1 MKKTL
6 DWLQSPDGRF
16 GEDPIAGRNELLL
29 SSLEKAVSD
38 LSEKFGRNPS
48 KWTYGQT
55 DYKHIFL
62 KHPLSDAVNSKT
74 RETINVGPAVRGG
87 DGYTINN
94 TGGWNNQSSGA
105 SFRILVDT
113 ENWDNTLAMNNPG
126 QSGDPESP
134 FYNNLFQ
141 EWSTD
146 GFFPLFY
153 SKGKIESVTAQRI
166 VLKPEN

>member
-1 MKKTL
+1 M
-6 DWLQSPDGRF
+6 
-16 GEDPIAGRNELLL
+16 
-29 SSLEKAVSD
+29 
-38 LSEKFGRNPS
+38 
-48 KWTYGQT
+48 
-55 DYKHIFL
+55 
-62 KHPLSDAVNSKT
+62 KHPLSDAGNSKT

>member
-6 DWLQSPDGRF
+6 DWIQSPDGRF
-16 GEDPIAGRNELLL
+16 GENPIADRDELLL
-29 SSLEKAVSD
+29 SSLEKAVSN
-38 LSEKFGRNPS
+38 LSEKFTRNPS
-48 KWTYGQT
+48 KWTYGQM
-55 DYKHIFL
+55 DYKHITL
-62 KHPLSDAVNSKT
+62 KHPLSNAVNSET
-74 RETINVGPAVRGG
+74 REAINVGPAVRGG
-87 DGYTINN
+87 DSYTINN
-94 TGGWNNQSSGA
+94 TGGRNNQSSGA

-113 ENWDNTLAMNNPG
+113 ENWDRTLAMNNPG

-153 SKGKIESVTAQRI
+153 SKEKIVSVTAQRI
-166 VLKPEN
+166 VLKPKN